1 MKKALKIIGIILLIL
16 AFIEL
21 IMTWKRGSYEKT
33 TKIILIVLAVVVAAV
48 AILIFLFLRVL
59 NASLSDSVAD

>member
-16 AFIEL
+16 A
-21 IMTWKRGSYEKT
+21 
-33 TKIILIVLAVVVAAV
+33 VVVAAV
-48 AILIFLFLRVL
+48 AILIFVFLRVL